1 MNTYGGCDRR
11 KTCSIMKKI
20 VSKPIAA
27 PTVVLMAGLPGAGK
41 STLASRL
48 GLDLGWVVI
57 DRDNFKDYLL
67 EDAMLKEKIAEDTVG
82 WTSYEVFFRNAH
94 DLLVNQHQS
103 IILDTSTLRRFIF
116 ERTRDLARA
125 AGAEFKVILCEV
137 DEKTRQHRLRTRK
150 QRLSQ
155 AYSRL
160 VPEEAAKLFDELL
173 PEHTLKIWTKDP
185 LKKYEEKALAYIVE
199 PKLMVSNAALMMPE
213 VSHEPLNSWR
223 EHLKIFA
230 RS

>member
-1 MNTYGGCDRR
+1 MIGERR
-11 KTCSIMKKI
+11 VSIMKKI
-20 VSKPIAA
+20 ASKSIAA
-27 PTVVLMAGLPGAGK
+27 PTLVLMAGLPGAGK

-67 EDAMLKEKIAEDTVG
+67 EDAMLKERIAEDTAG
-82 WTSYEVFFRNAH
+82 WTSYEVFFKNAH
-94 DLLVNQHQS
+94 DLLVNQRQS

-116 ERTRDLARA
+116 ERARELAMA
-125 AGAEFKVILCEV
+125 AGAEFKVILCQV

-155 AYSRL
+155 VYSRF
-160 VPEEAAKLFDELL
+160 VPEEAAKLFDGLL
-173 PEHTLKIWTKDP
+173 PEHTLKVWTKDP
-185 LKKYEEKALAYIVE
+185 IKKYEEKALDYILG
-199 PKLMVSNAALMMPE
+199 PKSMLSSVASRIPE
-213 VSHEPLNSWR
+213 VNHEPSNSWR